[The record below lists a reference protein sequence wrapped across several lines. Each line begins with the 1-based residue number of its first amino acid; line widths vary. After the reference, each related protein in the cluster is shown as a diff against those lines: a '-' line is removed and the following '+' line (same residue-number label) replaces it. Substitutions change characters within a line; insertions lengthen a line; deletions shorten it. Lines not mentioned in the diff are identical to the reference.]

1 MTTYTKHIFSESEAG
16 EGILIS
22 ASATPGTAIHTSASS
37 AMDEVWLYAV
47 NTSASS
53 VKLTVQW
60 GETVAPNGNIEGT
73 IAAEGGLVLIVPGLI
88 LTSGCPMAAFASSGS
103 TIVVHGFV
111 NRIS

>member
-47 NTSASS
+47 NTS
-53 VKLTVQW
+53 VVDTKLTVEW
-60 GETVAPNGNIEGT
+60 GGTVAPNGNIEGT
-73 IAAEGGLVLIVPGLI
+73 IEGGGGLVLIIPGLI
-88 LTSGCPMAAFASSGS
+88 LTSGCPVTAFASASAV
-103 TIVVHGFV
+103 IVAHGFV
-111 NRIS
+111 NRIG